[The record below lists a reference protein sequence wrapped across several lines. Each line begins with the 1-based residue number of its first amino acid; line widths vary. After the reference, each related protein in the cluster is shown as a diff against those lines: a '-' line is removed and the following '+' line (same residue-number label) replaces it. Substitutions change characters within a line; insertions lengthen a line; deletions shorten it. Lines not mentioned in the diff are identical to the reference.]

1 MARGSLAEWVTNVL
15 KYNVLRDKYQPGRVG
30 DPDTAVAQTLLDT
43 PLRWRLVLENAFVDI
58 SALWLPQR
66 TNIKLKTFFVRSYE
80 GMDGYTWNSLLPPAI
95 STRGLF
101 IGLGSSCP
109 PRLCRLCGAK
119 GIEGRLSSRM

>member
-1 MARGSLAEWVTNVL
+1 MARGSLGHKCVI
-15 KYNVLRDKYQPGRVG
+15 KNVLRDKYQPGRVG

-43 PLRWRLVLENAFVDI
+43 PLRWRLVLEKAFLDI

-66 TNIKLKTFFVRSYE
+66 TNIKLKTFFVLSYE
-80 GMDGYTWNSLLPPAI
+80 GLDGYTWNSLLPPAI

-109 PRLCRLCGAK
+109 PRL
-119 GIEGRLSSRM
+119 